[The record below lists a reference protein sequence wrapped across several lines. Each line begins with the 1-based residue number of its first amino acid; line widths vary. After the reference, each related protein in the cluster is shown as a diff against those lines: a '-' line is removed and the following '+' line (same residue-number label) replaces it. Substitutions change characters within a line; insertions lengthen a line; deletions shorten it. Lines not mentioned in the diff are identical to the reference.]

1 MSLPDKISST
11 SIMMVNQAAV
21 KFCSNDIIGAKE
33 TLDELL
39 TLLDVKLV
47 STISSSDSMLP

>member
-1 MSLPDKISST
+1 
-11 SIMMVNQAAV
+11 MMVNQAAV